1 MLRNLLK
8 GAGVVALGTAIGQ
21 GVVLL
26 ATPYFARTYTPAQF
40 GQLALLASISN
51 IAAAV
56 GCLRYDLA
64 IPGSDQRD
72 ARPLVVLCTL
82 ASAGIALATAF
93 GLTAL
98 TGFVQ
103 LRVPAP
109 FDSPLMIGA
118 CILLVGLQQAALGH
132 AIRRRAYKSVAGVRL
147 LQGVS
152 FTAMAALPML
162 GLVWSHVL
170 SFVAALPVLRQ
181 SLRRNSG
188 EEQRLGVVALSH
200 REFPLQSLPGA
211 VLDVVG
217 FSVCVWVLTGAYGNT
232 EAGHFSQVQRIVG
245 APLMLVGIS
254 IGQVLLRH
262 SADLV
267 DDRPALRSLLLRI
280 LKSLGL
286 IATVTLAG
294 VSLAGEPVL
303 HSLLGAQW
311 RVDTEFLV
319 LVAIAVLVRACVSP
333 LSVVLVTLRRFD
345 LGLAWQFAYFVSAL
359 ALMPWIASSV
369 GSTGFLRF
377 YALHE
382 CLFYFAYLA
391 IINFAIKN

>member
-26 ATPYFARTYTPAQF
+26 ATPYFARIYTPAQF

-51 IAAAV
+51 IAAAI

-93 GLTAL
+93 GLTVL
-98 TGFVQ
+98 TGFFQ
-103 LRVPAP
+103 GRVPAP

-181 SLRRNSG
+181 SLRHNSG

-200 REFPLQSLPGA
+200 REFPFQSLPGA

-232 EAGHFSQVQRIVG
+232 EAGNFSQVQRIVG

-262 SADLV
+262 SVDLV
-267 DDRPALRSLLLRI
+267 DDRPALRRLLLRI

-286 IATVTLAG
+286 IAALTLAS
-294 VSLAGEPVL
+294 VSLVGTPVL

-333 LSVVLVTLRRFD
+333 LSAVLVTLRRFD

-359 ALMPWIASSV
+359 ALMPWVASSV

>member
-8 GAGVVALGTAIGQ
+8 GAGIVALGTAIGQ

-26 ATPYFARTYTPAQF
+26 ATPYFARIYTPAQF

-51 IAAAV
+51 IAAAI

-93 GLTAL
+93 GLFVL
-98 TGFVQ
+98 TGFFQ
-103 LRVPAP
+103 GRVPAP

-152 FTAMAALPML
+152 FTAMAALPMV

-181 SLRRNSG
+181 SLRHNSG

-200 REFPLQSLPGA
+200 REFPFQSLPGA

-232 EAGHFSQVQRIVG
+232 EAGNFSQVQRIVG

-262 SADLV
+262 SVDLV
-267 DDRPALRSLLLRI
+267 DDRPALRRLLLRI

-286 IATVTLAG
+286 IAALTLAS
-294 VSLAGEPVL
+294 VSLVGTPVL
-303 HSLLGAQW
+303 HSLLGPQW

-333 LSVVLVTLRRFD
+333 LSAVLVTLRRFD

-359 ALMPWIASSV
+359 ALMPWVASSV

>member
-26 ATPYFARTYTPAQF
+26 ATPYLARIYTPAQF

-51 IAAAV
+51 VAAAV

-72 ARPLVVLCTL
+72 ARPLVILCTL
-82 ASAGIALATAF
+82 ASTGIALATAF

-98 TGFVQ
+98 TGLVQ
-103 LRVPAP
+103 LRVPTP

-132 AIRRRAYKSVAGVRL
+132 AIRRRAYRSVAGVRL

-152 FTAMAALPML
+152 FTAMAALPIL

-188 EEQRLGVVALSH
+188 GDQRLGVVALSH

-211 VLDVVG
+211 ILDVVG

-262 SADLV
+262 SVDLV
-267 DDRPALRSLLLRI
+267 DDRPALRRLLLRI

-286 IATVTLAG
+286 IAAVTLAT
-294 VSLAGEPVL
+294 VSLVGTPVL

-333 LSVVLVTLRRFD
+333 LSAVLVTLRRFD
-345 LGLAWQFAYFVSAL
+345 LGLAWQAAYFVSAL
-359 ALMPWIASSV
+359 ALMPWVASSV